1 MTGFNF
7 EQIIAGDP
15 PATVFTAIEAWLER
29 ESATI
34 KRRKPPV
41 YLEAV
46 HGRRLRS
53 IHEREGRK
61 RLEFKLQGT
70 PSSTT
75 IHVRVVPISYDAAE
89 IDPQK
94 AVAAN
99 MAYRQLLGDLW
110 DSLAAGHP
118 A

>member
-1 MTGFNF
+1 MMGFDF
-7 EQIIAGDP
+7 EQIIAGAP
-15 PATVFTAIEAWLER
+15 PSAVFAAIEAWLER
-29 ESATI
+29 ERATI

-46 HGRRLRS
+46 HGRRLRNLA
-53 IHEREGRK
+53 ERDGRK
-61 RLEFKLQGT
+61 LLEFKLQGT
-70 PSSTT
+70 ASSTT

-94 AVAAN
+94 AVAAQ
-99 MAYRQLLGDLW
+99 MAYEQLLGGLW
-110 DSLAAGHP
+110 KSLAARRS